1 MKEYIDKYIIGEEYE
16 AIRMQLEELLRRKVK
31 NCKNSTII
39 FDTKD
44 YVLLDDIIDAVSKI
58 LSQYVSD
65 TTFAD
70 AYRALVHYH
79 RWRKTSEE
87 PPSSLFKERGV
98 LDEFL
103 NPSEDNQVLCLTR
116 SKRYGIKLLAYNKYY
131 NIWDNEDLDD
141 YFCEIEEIEEWKP
154 IK

>member
-1 MKEYIDKYIIGEEYE
+1 MKDLENKIKEIDLMFLQRG
-16 AIRMQLEELLRRKVK
+16 
-31 NCKNSTII
+31 
-39 FDTKD
+39 
-44 YVLLDDIIDAVSKI
+44 KI
-58 LSQYVSD
+58 LNEIEKELYKVGYTKGYQD
-65 TTFAD
+65 CFNENN
-70 AYRALVHYH
+70 
-79 RWRKTSEE
+79 RWMKTSEE

>member
-44 YVLLDDIIDAVSKI
+44 YVLIDDIIDAVSKI

-70 AYRALVHYH
+70 AYISLVHYH

-87 PPSSLFKERGV
+87 LPSNEYKNEV
-98 LDEFL
+98 M
-103 NPSEDNQVLCLTR
+103 PQTLCLTK
-116 SKRYGIKLLAYNKYY
+116 SKRYGIKLLAYNHSYDV
-131 NIWDNEDLDD
+131 WDDEDLDD
-141 YFCEIEEIEEWKP
+141 YVCDRDDIEEWKP
-154 IK
+154 IN